1 MTDSIISAVANS
13 ELSTSSEIPTLQA
26 GYNVSL
32 TDFSSFEA
40 SLAAAE
46 SQLTAAPVKAVES
59 SESAIMIA
67 KPLEFINN
75 EAAEISRFA
84 TEAVASGN
92 DLTPGEMIMLTV
104 RSQEFMFHCQ
114 LTSNVANRTSDG
126 LQQLFRQQS

>member
-75 EAAEISRFA
+75 E
-84 TEAVASGN
+84 GN
-92 DLTPGEMIMLTV
+92 Y
-104 RSQEFMFHCQ
+104 S
-114 LTSNVANRTSDG
+114 A
-126 LQQLFRQQS
+126 